1 MDYVA
6 LFNEITNVI
15 KIVGAE
21 SCKAA
26 SLEVTLETI
35 ALHSLD
41 TVMLGVFLGELFGI
55 DEEVAKDMPIGSL
68 KEIFDFV
75 VANKTTEPESIEAAV
90 EAIK

>member
-15 KIVGAE
+15 KLVGAE
-21 SCKAA
+21 SCKAD
-26 SLEVTLETI
+26 SLEDTLETI
-35 ALHSLD
+35 GLDSLD

-55 DEEVAKDMPIGSL
+55 GEEVAKDMPTGSL